1 MPASHFPKCPVLL
14 VDDDE
19 DLQRSYAYALRNDGI
34 NNLVQCTD
42 GRLVTQR
49 LQEEEFEIVLLD
61 LNMPHISGRD
71 LLPMIVQ
78 HHPEL
83 PVIIIT
89 GVDDLQVAVQCMR
102 AGAFDYLVKPIE
114 ADALLTAARRAVDV
128 REMRRENVM
137 LKERL
142 LAAELS
148 HPDAFADIVT
158 QNSTMHALFRYV
170 EAVAGTP
177 QPILITGET
186 GVGKELVAKAIHTVS
201 GREGAFVPVNI
212 AGVDDTV
219 FSDTLF
225 GHVRGA
231 YTGAVEPRKGLIEQ
245 ATGGTLFLD
254 EIGDLNSASQVKLLR
269 LVQEREYFPLGSDI
283 AKRTDARITVATN
296 RDLDSLK
303 QAGNFRDD
311 LYYRLRSHHVNI
323 PPLRERLDDVPLLV
337 EHFLEKAAQGLSKKK
352 PTPPRELFTLL
363 STYHFPG
370 NVRELE
376 AMFYN
381 AVSTHAAGILGLDT
395 FKKVI
400 RPEPAALKQ
409 EAPESPF
416 DAQGPLPTVREAEDM
431 LIEEALRR
439 TEGNQTMAAE
449 LLGITRQ
456 TLIRHVK
463 KKAEGT
469 PEG

>member
-1 MPASHFPKCPVLL
+1 MPLSKFPGCPVLL

-19 DLQRSYAYALRNDGI
+19 DLQRGYAYALRNDGI

-42 GRLVTQR
+42 ARLVAQR
-49 LQEEEFEIVLLD
+49 LAEEEFEIVLLD

-102 AGAFDYLVKPIE
+102 TGAFDYLVKPIE
-114 ADALLTAARRAVDV
+114 EDTLLAAAHRAIEV

-142 LAAELS
+142 LAADLA
-148 HPDAFADIVT
+148 HPDAFQGIVT
-158 QNSTMHALFRYV
+158 KNPTMHALFRYV

-186 GVGKELVAKAIHTVS
+186 GTGKELIARAIHRVS

-245 ATGGTLFLD
+245 AAGGTLFLD
-254 EIGDLNSASQVKLLR
+254 EIGDLNAASQVKLLR

-296 RDLDSLK
+296 RDIDAMKRS
-303 QAGNFRDD
+303 GGFRDD
-311 LYYRLRSHHVNI
+311 LYYRLRSHQVRV
-323 PPLRERLDDVPLLV
+323 PALRERLDDLPLLV
-337 EHFLEKAAQGLSKKK
+337 DHFLEKAAQGLSKKK

-395 FKKVI
+395 FKEVI
-400 RPEPAALKQ
+400 RTEPAAVKSELSS
-409 EAPESPF
+409 SPF
-416 DAQGPLPTVREAEDM
+416 DPKGPLPTVREAEDL

-456 TLIRHVK
+456 TLIRHL
-463 KKAEGT
+463 KKAGKRD
-469 PEG
+469 